1 MRLRSKTRPT
11 VKTSILVSIALR
23 NLTSKKLRSSLTVFG
38 ISIGIG
44 SVYFLLSFGIG
55 LQTLVTNQVIGNQ
68 SIKTIDVVTPNSK
81 IITLDDIATER
92 IKSIGDVESIGKS
105 YFYPGGYKISNSES
119 DAIIYGIDDGYESLT
134 YLNLISGKLLSDSNK
149 KDSVL
154 LNSAA
159 LESVGLSNKQK
170 EIIGTTLTMTIPLS
184 TVNGK
189 PGKHT
194 QDFVIRGIVDSG
206 SGAEAFIDYS
216 IFRSLGAS
224 SLTQLK
230 VGANKVDN
238 VPKIRTQ
245 IESFGL
251 ETTSPVDTLEQINV
265 IFKYFNLLLV
275 GFGAIGMFI
284 AIIGMFNTLTISLLE
299 RTKEIGLMVALGAR
313 SVDMRILFMLEALLL
328 SLVGT
333 LTGLIGSL
341 ALSSVTTLV
350 MNILAQGR
358 GVQKGFVL
366 FAHPWWLILGVFIF
380 MICVGLAVVYIP
392 ARRAERINPID
403 ALRHE

>member
-1 MRLRSKTRPT
+1 M
-11 VKTSILVSIALR
+11 SIALR

-44 SVYFLLSFGIG
+44 SIYFLLSFGIG

>member
-44 SVYFLLSFGIG
+44 SIYFLLSFGIG

>member
-350 MNILAQGR
+350 INILAQGR

>member
-1 MRLRSKTRPT
+1 
-11 VKTSILVSIALR
+11 VSIALR